1 MKRLLLI
8 LISSSIIFSCAT
20 KQGYEGAVAGGAAG
34 AAVGSVL
41 DEQNPWRGAFIGG
54 IVGAVITGT
63 IADISAIAAEESYRY
78 GRPVVYRCHHNC
90 RKNVK
95 IIAVPVGVGRGRCK
109 IINVKYFVNNRLVK
123 IKKEKICK
131 IKKHHEHW

>member
-1 MKRLLLI
+1 MKKLLLI
-8 LISSSIIFSCAT
+8 LLVSSLIFSCAT

-78 GRPVVYRCHHNC
+78 GKPVVYRCHHNC

-95 IIAVPVGVGRGRCK
+95 IIAVPVGRGRCK
-109 IINVKYFVNNRLVK
+109 VVHIKYFINNKLVK
-123 IKKEKICK
+123 IRKEKICK
-131 IKKHHEHW
+131 VGRHW